1 LATATPEPSTP
12 ARPRRT
18 LIFLLPLL
26 VFAGLGVFLALGLG
40 RDPGALPSTLVGK
53 PAPAV
58 DLPPIPGRD
67 EAGLK
72 SADLRGRPMLV
83 NVFAS
88 WCVPCRVEAP
98 VLDRLKEEGVTI
110 QGIDYKDPPADVTA
124 WLKDLG
130 DPFAKVGLDR
140 KGATAIDWGVYGV
153 PETFVLDRDGRVAYK
168 FVGPLQPRDVERT
181 LKPLLAKLERQ

>member
-1 LATATPEPSTP
+1 MATATPEPSTP

-18 LIFLLPLL
+18 LVFLLPLL

-130 DPFAKVGLDR
+130 DPSPRSASTAKAR
-140 KGATAIDWGVYGV
+140 PRSTGASTACRRPSSSIATGAW
-153 PETFVLDRDGRVAYK
+153 PTSSSGRSS
-168 FVGPLQPRDVERT
+168 RRT
-181 LKPLLAKLERQ
+181 WSGR